1 MSYGRDRTT
10 IPVSIANNTALSAE
24 VNVNGLRIVGVQM
37 PAGWTAAAITFQALI
52 SQSGSTP
59 TFGEVVDAANA
70 AISLA
75 TPTAGTY
82 MALPDSLALRALGR
96 IKVRSGTSGLPVN
109 QGAQRD
115 FFLVCVDG

>member
-10 IPVSIANNTALSAE
+10 VPVTIANGTALSSE
-24 VNVNGLRIVGVQM
+24 VNVNGLRIVGIQM
-37 PAGWTAAAITFQALI
+37 PAAWTAAAITIQALI
-52 SQSGSTP
+52 SQSGETP
-59 TFGEVVDAANA
+59 TFGEVVDASGT

-75 TPTAGTY
+75 TPTAATY
-82 MALPDSLALRALGR
+82 MALPDTLALRALGR
-96 IKVRSGTSGLPVN
+96 IKIRSGTSGVPVN